1 MKVAALR
8 LPVIGFLLALILSA
22 CTVTLVSAY
31 DEQTDQMTSALQR
44 AMSSHF
50 EALRSAQAPACRHEN
65 FRDFYRERRLDIGSL
80 DLRARSIPRN
90 SETIAQVE
98 GLAGSLNALEQ
109 IHQNAGDTCL
119 SAARL
124 SPIERGFQQQF
135 LAILTLEQA
144 KKRGAD

>member
-1 MKVAALR
+1 MKIAALR
-8 LPVIGFLLALILSA
+8 VPILGILLALVLSA
-22 CTVTLVSAY
+22 CTVTLVSPY
-31 DEQTDQMTSALQR
+31 DEQTDQMTTALQR
-44 AMSSHF
+44 AMSLHF
-50 EALRSAQAPACRHEN
+50 EELRGAEAPACTHEN
-65 FRDFYRERRLDIGSL
+65 FRGFYRERRVEIGSL

-90 SETIAQVE
+90 SETVAQVE

-135 LAILTLEQA
+135 LAILTLELA